1 MHSKNNKIMLGI
13 FALVVGVLLLLNNF
27 RLFQIDDELWWGIA
41 FITLGILFINVYR
54 RNTIKKGPLVVGI
67 IFLILGTFSILDS
80 FRFISDGF
88 IGVIFLWGLAAIFIS
103 IYIRNNKRWWAII
116 PGGAALILGFLVLVE
131 EYRILDN
138 DYFGFIFL
146 FGMSLVFWFLYL
158 IREDKNKFG
167 WAQIV
172 AIILMVVSFFVLSE
186 EFDSQVT
193 DILFPVSIIVCGG
206 YLIFKGL
213 LTDKKQTGE

>member
-1 MHSKNNKIMLGI
+1 MHSKNNKIMLGLFI
-13 FALVVGVLLLLNNF
+13 LVVGVLLLLNNF

-41 FITLGILFINVYR
+41 FITLGIVFINVHR

-80 FRFISDGF
+80 IRIVTNDI
-88 IGVIFLWGLAAIFIS
+88 IGVFFLWGLAVIFFS
-103 IYIRNNKRWWAII
+103 IYIRHNRQWWAII
-116 PGGAALILGFLVLVE
+116 PGGAALILGFLVLFE
-131 EYRILDN
+131 EFRILDN
-138 DYFGFIFL
+138 EYFGFIFL

-172 AIILMVVSFFVLSE
+172 AIILMIVSFFVLSE

-193 DILFPVSIIVCGG
+193 DVLFPASIIVCGG
-206 YLIFKGL
+206 YFIFRGL
-213 LTDKKQTGE
+213 LTGKKTTE